1 MTRTIWNTLAILAVL
16 IFTALPLSAAEV
28 VTYYHNDH
36 LGSPI
41 AATDSTGAVVWQQ
54 AYDPW
59 GFKLTTNTDER
70 GYTGNWLDEETGLAD
85 HKARWYTS
93 SIGRF
98 TGIDPVKW
106 HESNIHSF
114 NRYAY
119 GNNNPYSYADPGG
132 ELAFPVVP
140 ILGVIALEALGIGLE
155 VATMEETSD
164 SINRSGAGTFG
175 VTGVKAVGSSMRM
188 GLKGANV
195 TKGLGSNANYAQK
208 TFSETFS
215 AGGKFAGQTI
225 DDVAGALRSGTMKA
239 SDVPIDFI
247 TRNGNTLILNT
258 RSAQALTRAGIPRS
272 QWNAVNRTGQSAYEA
287 RLTGQLNRNRLTD
300 QGIPTVRRSG
310 GN

>member
-106 HESNIHSF
+106 HETNIHSF

-119 GNNNPYSYADPGG
+119 GNNNPYSYADPDG

-140 ILGVIALEALGIGLE
+140 ILAVMAWEALGIGLE

-164 SINRSGAGTFG
+164 SINRSGSGTFG
-175 VTGVKAVGSSMRM
+175 VTGIKLLGSSMKM

-195 TKGLGSNANYAQK
+195 TKGTFQVGKSVGSAATRISVRGASHLAEGSKVTNIRKIADGRGIREVGRLVEQY
-208 TFSETFS
+208 
-215 AGGKFAGQTI
+215 GGKAKNW
-225 DDVAGALRSGTMKA
+225 LKRSGDA
-239 SDVPIDFI
+239 DVV
-247 TRNGNTLILNT
+247 TTSGNV
-258 RSAQALTRAGIPRS
+258 RRAEVH
-272 QWNAVNRTGQSAYEA
+272 WYEA
-287 RLTGQLNRNRLTD
+287 HGVGKVEFKVKTWLD
-300 QGIPTVRRSG
+300 
-310 GN
+310 